1 MHSIT
6 RNLSLI
12 VAAVVAVGGAAG
24 GFGDVAR
31 RQAMGGAG
39 SPTLSLGQLI
49 LRENFDDNERNAIWR
64 LHTDDSA
71 NCSLVET
78 NHRLELQAK
87 SAASEAQALYVSNAW
102 RFDPIADFA
111 MKVDLQY
118 TPVTY
123 AKGWVGF
130 GVTTNSE
137 EPRRQQVGVGIGA
150 SNLYPHFW
158 YRTADGLATDTGLAP
173 LLVNRATMYLS
184 YSAETDELHISD
196 SGYGAENAW
205 VTFPGLIQGQ
215 WGGKPLYIWLG
226 GGAGGLNITSGQ
238 AILDNL
244 LIENGAVLEASL
256 ADVYRFWSPKTGK
269 HFYTIDKAEKEKLL
283 TEHSSV
289 WTYEGAVFAA
299 FRDDSDPMVRPVYRF
314 WSDKLCG
321 HLYTMDEQEKN
332 RLIDEPRGGWILEGV
347 AFYAYPLGLQPAWA
361 CPVYRFWCRPQN
373 THFYTATESE
383 KDNLIVNYPKVWTYE
398 GIAWYALR

>member
-1 MHSIT
+1 MHAIT

-31 RQAMGGAG
+31 GQAMGVAG

-64 LHTDDSA
+64 LYTEDSA

-87 SAASEAQALYVSNAW
+87 PAATDAQALYVSNAW

-123 AKGWVGF
+123 AKGWIAF

-137 EPRRQQVGVGIGA
+137 KPRGQQVGAGIGA

-173 LLVNRATMYLS
+173 LLGNRATMYMS

-205 VTFPGLIQGQ
+205 VTFPGLIKGQ

-226 GGAGGLNITSGQ
+226 GGAGGLSITSGQ
-238 AILDNL
+238 AILDDL
-244 LIENGAVLEASL
+244 LIESGAVLEASL
-256 ADVYRFWSPKTGK
+256 SDVYRFWSPKTGK
-269 HFYTIDKAEKEKLL
+269 HFYTIDKTEKEKLL
-283 TEHSSV
+283 TECSAV

-299 FRDDSDPMVRPVYRF
+299 FRDDSDPATRPVYRF
-314 WSDKLCG
+314 WSDQLCG
-321 HLYTMDEQEKN
+321 HLYMMDEQEKN
-332 RLIDEPRGGWILEGV
+332 RLINEQRDGWIFEGV
-347 AFYAYPLGLQPAWA
+347 AFYAYPSGLQPAWA
-361 CPVYRFWCRPQN
+361 CPVYRFWCRSKS

-383 KDNLIVNYPKVWTYE
+383 KDHLIVNYPKVWTYE